1 MLTKFG
7 LIIRKI
13 FYFIFFILFLCFM
26 ITNTEKV
33 EVQIVPFL
41 YSMNI
46 RIYFLVMFSFLFGI
60 LCCKITDFIKKLFD
74 IFGKIKDFILRKK
87 TNMIAIVSILNIFFF
102 FNGCSSVKNTNS
114 SSANIQSV
122 YVKDN
127 TIFYNQIKD
136 KNNKQDL
143 KTLISSIKGK
153 KKDKLL
159 YDLGTEFAM
168 VYKNNLYSID
178 KQTKTIKNKQL
189 SSVITSKISF
199 DNKYLYFITANNNLY
214 FLNRENFN
222 IDFIYYESAET
233 TMINNIAPIVYNNYI
248 IALFNGNKL
257 VVINKNNGSTV
268 LEKFLE
274 KNEIINE
281 NNITVADNSITINKT
296 KIPF

>member
-1 MLTKFG
+1 
-7 LIIRKI
+7 
-13 FYFIFFILFLCFM
+13 M

-102 FNGCSSVKNTNS
+102 FNGCSSVKNNNS

-136 KNNKQDL
+136 KNN
-143 KTLISSIKGK
+143 I
-153 KKDKLL
+153 
-159 YDLGTEFAM
+159 
-168 VYKNNLYSID
+168 
-178 KQTKTIKNKQL
+178 
-189 SSVITSKISF
+189 
-199 DNKYLYFITANNNLY
+199 
-214 FLNRENFN
+214 
-222 IDFIYYESAET
+222 
-233 TMINNIAPIVYNNYI
+233 
-248 IALFNGNKL
+248 
-257 VVINKNNGSTV
+257 
-268 LEKFLE
+268 
-274 KNEIINE
+274 
-281 NNITVADNSITINKT
+281 
-296 KIPF
+296 